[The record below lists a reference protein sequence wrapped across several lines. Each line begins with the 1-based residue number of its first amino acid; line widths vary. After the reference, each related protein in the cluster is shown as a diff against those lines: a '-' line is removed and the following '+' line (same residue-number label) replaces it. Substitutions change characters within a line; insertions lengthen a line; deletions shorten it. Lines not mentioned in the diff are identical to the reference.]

1 MKLKTIT
8 PHQLLGLIR
17 DDKEIAIIDVREQGE
32 FANAHLLLSCCIPL
46 SHLELRIA
54 ELIPRLGTRMV
65 LVGNEPADTYRRTQ
79 TALERL
85 SRWGYS
91 DLSVLADG
99 TDGWRKAGFSLY
111 SGVNTLSKAF
121 GEYVET
127 TCNTPR
133 ISAEALRKRMKE
145 GEDVIILDA
154 RPAEEYRRMNI
165 PGAFNVPGAE
175 LVYRFFDFV
184 KDPTT
189 LVVVNCAGRTRS
201 IIGAQSLINA
211 GVPNPVMALKN
222 GTMGWHLTGFELEQ
236 EQSRSA
242 PFPTPAGI
250 EKAKSCVR
258 RVADRFSV
266 KYVDR
271 STLKKWQTDGRDRT
285 LYILDVRSPEEYAG
299 GHLAGSR
306 NAPGGQ
312 LVQATDEYVA
322 VRNAR
327 IVLVDD
333 NEIRATMTASWLIQM
348 GWKDVFVLSG
358 GIGKEGLEKGTYP
371 PPAITGCKK
380 AQGIQAG
387 ELHAELSAQ
396 AVAVIDVGPSRTY
409 RNGHV
414 PGAFWVVRSRMALD
428 LATLP
433 GVEQLVLTSP
443 DERLAHFA
451 AEDLKAIR
459 PDASVWVLLGGT
471 SAWQDAGFPIEK
483 GMNRALS
490 TVDDVLYKPYELEG
504 APEKAMRQYLDWE
517 VGLVEQIMNDGTVV
531 FSRF

>member
-1 MKLKTIT
+1 MKTIT
-8 PHQLLGLIR
+8 PQQLLAFSR
-17 DDKEIAIIDVREQGE
+17 DDREVAIIDIREQGE
-32 FANAHLLLSCCIPL
+32 FAKAHLLLSCCIPL
-46 SHLELRIA
+46 SQMELRMA
-54 ELIPRLGTRMV
+54 DLVPRYDTPMV
-65 LVGNEPADTYRRTQ
+65 LIGNEPSDPYQRTHK
-79 TALERL
+79 ALERL
-85 SRWGYS
+85 SQWGYT

-99 TDGWRKAGFSLY
+99 TDGWRRAGLSLY

-127 TCNTPR
+127 TYNTPR
-133 ISAEALRKRMKE
+133 ISAEALRKKMKD

-184 KDPTT
+184 KDPAT

-211 GVPNPVMALKN
+211 GVPNPVKALKN
-222 GTMGWHLTGFELEQ
+222 GTMGWHLTGLELEQ

-258 RVADRFSV
+258 RVANRFSV

-271 STLKKWQTDGRDRT
+271 STLEKWQTDSRDRT
-285 LYILDVRSPEEYAG
+285 LYILDVRSPEEYTG

-312 LVQATDEYVA
+312 LVQATDEYVV

-333 NEIRATMTASWLIQM
+333 TEVRATMTASWLVQM
-348 GWKDVFVLSG
+348 GWKEVFVLTG
-358 GIGKEGLEKGTYP
+358 GIGLSGLAEGP
-371 PPAITGCKK
+371 HHARSITGCEETP
-380 AQGIQAG
+380 AMTA
-387 ELHAELSAQ
+387 AELKAKLSAESI
-396 AVAVIDVGPSRTY
+396 AVIDVSASRTY
-409 RNGHV
+409 RDGHV
-414 PGAFWVVRSRMALD
+414 PGAYWAVRARMGLD
-428 LATLP
+428 LA
-433 GVEQLVLTSP
+433 VLQKVKQFILTAS
-443 DERLAHFA
+443 DDRLAHFA
-451 AEDLKAIR
+451 ADDLKALR
-459 PDASVWVLLGGT
+459 PDASVRVFPGGI
-471 SAWQDAGFPIEK
+471 SAWKAAGLPVERGIA
-483 GMNRALS
+483 NALS
-490 TVDDVLYKPYELEG
+490 TVDDVLYKPYELDG
-504 APEKAMRQYLDWE
+504 APEKAMRQYLEWE
-517 VGLVEQIMNDGTVV
+517 VGLVEQIQKDGTVV
-531 FSRF
+531 FHQF